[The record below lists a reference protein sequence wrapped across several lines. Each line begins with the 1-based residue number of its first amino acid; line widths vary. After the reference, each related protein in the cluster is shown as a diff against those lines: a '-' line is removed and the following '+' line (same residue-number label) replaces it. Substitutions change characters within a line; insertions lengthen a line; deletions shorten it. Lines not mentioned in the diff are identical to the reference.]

1 MQDLGSMA
9 RSVAAKLKERGET
22 VSVTESS
29 GGGLISAAL
38 LAVPGASAY
47 FMGGGVIY
55 THEARRD
62 LLGVPEEAMEGLRSS
77 TEPYAR
83 LLAARMNAVL
93 ATTWT
98 VSETGASGPA
108 GNSYGDRPGHSC
120 VAVVGPVE
128 RTMTLETGDGDRVAN
143 MWVFARTA
151 LDFLEGCIDDAGG

>member
-9 RSVAAKLKERGET
+9 QSVAAKLKERGET

-38 LAVPGASAY
+38 LSIPGASAY

-55 THEARRD
+55 THEARRG
-62 LLGVPEEAMEGLRSS
+62 LLGVPEEAMDGLRSS
-77 TEPYAR
+77 TEPYAH
-83 LLAARMNAVL
+83 LLATRMNGIL
-93 ATTWT
+93 GTTWT

-108 GNSYGDRPGHSC
+108 GNSYGDKPGHSC
-120 VAVVGPVE
+120 IAVVGPVK
-128 RTMTLETGDGDRVAN
+128 RTMTLETGDDDRVAN

-151 LDFLEGCIDDAGG
+151 LDFLEQCIDDTVD